1 MIRQNWHNNY
11 FLQMNTLNQNIFP
24 KSDMKTFYHSY
35 RHKLS
40 DWFSSHKIVKDG
52 EFSFTQLLDTNKPNS
67 ICFCEGQQYIRLINT
82 NPAIISVITT
92 ENLSK
97 ELDTRLGMITVED
110 PRLDFFLLHN
120 SLAEKIA
127 NKPIFRLSIEGSAII
142 HNTAFVGKNCYIG
155 KDVSIGPGAVILE
168 NSYIDDDVIIG
179 PNVVI
184 GSEGLEFYKHSNG
197 TLYKIR
203 HIGGVYLSPGVEIM
217 ANSVVSKDVF
227 LDFTFIGNSSKI
239 GPLCNIAHRVTIG
252 NNCRIAGNTTIGGSA
267 KVGNHVWIGP
277 SATIS
282 NAIRIGD
289 FARIS
294 LGSVVVKDVKPH
306 QKISGLFAMEH
317 LRALKLRTT
326 FSSKD
331 T

>member
-1 MIRQNWHNNY
+1 
-11 FLQMNTLNQNIFP
+11 MNSINQNVFP
-24 KSDMKTFYHSY
+24 KSDMKKFYHSF
-35 RHKLS
+35 RHKIS
-40 DWFSSHKIVKDG
+40 DWFPPEKIVSDG
-52 EFSFTQLLDTNKPNS
+52 EFSFTQLVDTNKPNS
-67 ICFCEGQQYIRLINT
+67 ICFCESPQYIKLVNS
-82 NPAIISVITT
+82 NPAITSIITK
-92 ENLSK
+92 K
-97 ELDTRLGMITVED
+97 ELVTKFDKKLGIVVTD
-110 PRLDFFLLHN
+110 NPRFDFYLLHN
-120 SLAEKIA
+120 SLADKIA
-127 NKPIFRLSIEGSAII
+127 NKPIFTPSIKRSTII
-142 HNTAFVGKNCYIG
+142 HNTAIVEKNCYIG
-155 KDVSIGPGAVILE
+155 KSVIIGPGAVILR
-168 NSYIDDDVIIG
+168 NSYIADDVIIG

-239 GPLCNIAHRVTIG
+239 GPLCNIAHRASIG

-267 KVGNHVWIGP
+267 KVANSVWIGP
-277 SATIS
+277 SVTIS
-282 NAIRIGD
+282 NGIQIGD

-306 QKISGLFAMEH
+306 QKISGVFAMEH
-317 LRALKLRTT
+317 LRALKLRTI

-331 T
+331 I